1 MATKT
6 FMGFDPDTG
15 VPSEFEGKLARKTQK
30 AIGNTEKA
38 AFRSAMGIPAAAE
51 GLVPSQNLADVD
63 DVSASRDNLAVLS
76 STEVNDRQLSK
87 APSNGL
93 DFTPSTATVE
103 IPDSALLSFGDG
115 TTDKPFSI
123 SAIVEIDDFSSQ
135 TFSIMSKMSGAYEWW
150 FLVDTNGYPTVSLY
164 DNGLTNT
171 LVRENQSAVDTG
183 KRLHLAAT
191 CDGSGLIG
199 GLKLYVNAVEGSNY
213 ADQSVGSY
221 VAMHDTAAQA
231 EIGEGNN
238 VHSDGRIY
246 SCVIWNR
253 ELSASEVATLAANGN
268 QVPVADQWGSNTELL
283 TDPGFEDW
291 SSGSNLSSWTEG
303 SSITIAQDG
312 VNKYSGTYACHYT
325 SSGSTIASGVLHQ
338 LRQGSLVPIGCNR
351 VSVVVKN
358 AVSGVL
364 DVGVNNDRWVTFD
377 GTSLTDRSSEVS
389 SQYPGS
395 ELLSYDL
402 TDLGSGWYRID
413 LVFKLV
419 ASSARDFVLGGTGQ
433 WYIDDASC
441 KPAGA
446 VADYAFD
453 AIDAVNGVLPDRS
466 SNGLN
471 GAITDATKV
480 RADRGLH
487 IDANNPS
494 ADEKLLTVSVAGS
507 EKLAIDEDGTI
518 RQEHLAT
525 DAPVAKYA
533 ADAITSAGTVSH
545 QIPIDIGGTTYYLV
559 AHTHGS

>member
-87 APSNGL
+87 APSSGL

-494 ADEKLLTVSVAGS
+494 ADEKLLTVSVAGT
-507 EKLAIDEDGTI
+507 EKASIDEDG
-518 RQEHLAT
+518 
-525 DAPVAKYA
+525 DAVVQRLNIANIP
-533 ADAITSAGTVSH
+533 TSSGGLTSGDVWNDSGTLKIV
-545 QIPIDIGGTTYYLV
+545 T
-559 AHTHGS
+559 

>member
-191 CDGSGLIG
+191 YDGSGLIG

-480 RADRGLH
+480 REDRGLH
-487 IDANNPS
+487 IDANNPA
-494 ADEKLLTVSVAGS
+494 ADEKLLTVSVAGT
-507 EKLAIDEDGTI
+507 EKASIDEDG
-518 RQEHLAT
+518 
-525 DAPVAKYA
+525 DAVVQRLNIANIP
-533 ADAITSAGTVSH
+533 TSSGGLTSGDVWNDSGTLKIV
-545 QIPIDIGGTTYYLV
+545 T
-559 AHTHGS
+559 

>member
-191 CDGSGLIG
+191 YDGSGLIG

-494 ADEKLLTVSVAGS
+494 ADEKLLTVSVAGT
-507 EKLAIDEDGTI
+507 EKASIDEDG
-518 RQEHLAT
+518 
-525 DAPVAKYA
+525 DAVVQRLNIANIP
-533 ADAITSAGTVSH
+533 TSSGGLTSGDVWNDSGTLKIV
-545 QIPIDIGGTTYYLV
+545 T
-559 AHTHGS
+559 